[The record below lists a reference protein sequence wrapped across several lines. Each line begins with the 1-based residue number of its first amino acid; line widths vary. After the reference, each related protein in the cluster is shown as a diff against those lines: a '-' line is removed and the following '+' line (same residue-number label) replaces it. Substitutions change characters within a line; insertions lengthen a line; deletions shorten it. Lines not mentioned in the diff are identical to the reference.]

1 MKIVSTLGALLA
13 LIPGTLAAQDAIQ
26 ADSSAQ
32 SPPALAVADT
42 IVVQGSRVPIADIT
56 RNDVMNMTY
65 ADLANLPLEALMA
78 IADKL
83 EISVEDLLNMKMTV
97 SSQAATTLREQPG
110 IVSVVTGE
118 DIRASGARDLVDVLR
133 TVPGIFVAGDI
144 GGIVGLGMRGN
155 WAHEG
160 KVLLLIDG
168 QTMNELRYSGI
179 PLDHHFPVDNIERIE
194 IIRGPGSSV
203 YGGFAELGVINIITK
218 KGRDINGVS
227 VGGAFGAIPSVEGL
241 RTDAVAPLTVGR
253 AEGSMSAGAQLKDF
267 EFSMYGWGGG
277 GHRSDRMY
285 SPLQLRDRAQ
295 GGTEQVSEPLSD
307 TLGVISGGTA
317 NVGVRYKDLKAR
329 FLFDSYSVWAV
340 EDAPYQNE
348 FRTWCGE
355 LSYDWKLAGGKLT
368 LTPKYN
374 IKWDIP
380 WYTDGYSDNERMVRS
395 NAGVSAVW
403 ETARWLTLTAGVEE
417 QIDDIS
423 IIREP
428 FDTALEAPGDTFWTY
443 DTVWSVDHSA
453 WAVDSGFGLD
463 TLAPEDTLLFNG
475 ERSVV
480 FYNTIGYLQA
490 LLRAPSVGL
499 SLTAGMRLEH
509 HSQYGW
515 AFAPRV
521 ALNQVHGRL
530 HYKLLYNR
538 SFRAPTIGSIED
550 NVDIKPEATDV
561 VELELGWK
569 ISKNL
574 FVTCNAFDITIHDPI
589 IYWDSDTG
597 GSGYVNGTQL
607 GSLGA
612 ELELAARFR
621 RAALTAS
628 YSYYHTS
635 GKPLGAEAQ
644 QYIEG
649 APGGSYYAAPQH
661 KLVLGA
667 SVRPLERWTVSP
679 TVIVYSSSYS
689 TSRIDEEGNP
699 VGVKIDPAVLLN
711 LYTSYA
717 WRMGL
722 RVGLGVYDI
731 FDTGYPFAQ
740 AYVGSGG
747 SLPSAGTEI
756 CLRVD
761 YDFKLKR

>member
-1 MKIVSTLGALLA
+1 MKVVLTLGALLA
-13 LIPGTLAAQDAIQ
+13 LIPGSIAAQEAEAVDP
-26 ADSSAQ
+26 SA
-32 SPPALAVADT
+32 
-42 IVVQGSRVPIADIT
+42 
-56 RNDVMNMTY
+56 
-65 ADLANLPLEALMA
+65 
-78 IADKL
+78 
-83 EISVEDLLNMKMTV
+83 
-97 SSQAATTLREQPG
+97 QPG
-110 IVSVVTGE
+110 IVSVITGE

-133 TVPGIFVAGDI
+133 TVPGTFLAGDV
-144 GGIVGLGMRGN
+144 GGVVGLGMRGN

-168 QTMNELRYSGI
+168 QVMNELGRSGFA
-179 PLDHHFPVDNIERIE
+179 LDHHFPVDDIERIE

-203 YGGFAELGVINIITK
+203 YGGLAELGVINIVTRN
-218 KGRDINGVS
+218 GRDINGVS
-227 VGGAFGAIPSVEGL
+227 VGGMFGAIPSIEGL
-241 RTDAVAPLTVGR
+241 RTDAVDPITVGR
-253 AEGSMSAGAQLKDF
+253 AEGSVSAGTQVKDF

-307 TLGVISGGTA
+307 SLGVITSGTA

-329 FLFDSYSVWAV
+329 FLFDYYKTWAV
-340 EDAPYQNE
+340 EDAPYANV

-380 WYTDGYSDNERMVRS
+380 WYTDGYYDNERIVRN

-403 ETARWLTLTAGVEE
+403 EAAQWLSLTAGVEE
-417 QIDDIS
+417 QIDDIG

-428 FDTALEAPGDTFWTY
+428 FDTAGAASGDTIWSY
-443 DTVWSVDHSA
+443 DTLWSVDHSA
-453 WAVDSGFGLD
+453 WAVDSGFDLD
-463 TLAPEDTLLFNG
+463 TLAPSDTLLSNG
-475 ERSVV
+475 KRSVV

-490 LLRAPSVGL
+490 LLCAPSVGL

-521 ALNQVHGRL
+521 ALNQVLGRL

-538 SFRAPTIGSIED
+538 SFRAPSIASIED
-550 NVDIKPEATDV
+550 NVDIKPETADA
-561 VELELGWK
+561 VELEVGYK
-569 ISKNL
+569 ISKNV
-574 FVTCNAFDITIHDPI
+574 FITCNAFDITIHDPI
-589 IYWDSDTG
+589 IHWESDT
-597 GSGYVNGTQL
+597 GSGYVNGTRL
-607 GSLGA
+607 GSLGV
-612 ELELAARFR
+612 ELELAARYR
-621 RAALTAS
+621 RANLSAS
-628 YSYYHTS
+628 YSYYNS
-635 GKPLGAEAQ
+635 AGKPLGDEAQ
-644 QYIEG
+644 QYIKG
-649 APGGSYYAAPQH
+649 APSGSYYAAPRH
-661 KLVLGA
+661 KLVLSA

-679 TVIVYSSSYS
+679 TVIVYSSSYA
-689 TSRIDEEGNP
+689 TTKLDEQGNP
-699 VGVKIDPAVLLN
+699 VGGKIDAAVLFN

-722 RVGLGVYDI
+722 RVGMGVYDI

-756 CLRVD
+756 CLRLD